1 MAVKFGDSINL
12 DDFQLLNFVVHNAAV
27 APASVTGG
35 AMFWDTANNIL
46 KVYDTEGASWMN
58 LVEGVASSTNGA
70 LVIWNGNAG
79 KFLGDSGINIDAVG
93 PLSASATSI
102 ATSAVVKSYV
112 DGVTRL
118 AGRGLLLTGNTLS
131 VDIDAV
137 ATETTILNAD
147 KLMFN
152 KATDGLIY
160 TITLADLASIIGG
173 SGVGGEA
180 FKTWVLTADAGYT
193 WGTTS
198 LVAAVGDT
206 IDIVAGTGIEIRTDA
221 TLKAL
226 RITSTVTPGTGG
238 IADPGTS
245 VDREILTWNGTT
257 GDAVRVST
265 GASITSGG
273 DMLVTGDVV
282 AFAYGTPPPA
292 VFDTFKTWHL
302 AADSGYTWGSADI
315 VAVDTDTID
324 FIAGANITLTT
335 DPTAKAIRIT
345 ASGGSGMVYPSV
357 GIAVS
362 TGAAWTTS
370 IAAANI
376 SSLAGLTYASAAFV
390 KMTGTNTFTLDTN
403 TYSLSSHTHSV
414 VYQPAH
420 ANLTSLAGLVYSSLA
435 FIKLSGANTF
445 TLDTNTYSLSS
456 HNHSGVYQPVHAN
469 LTSLSGLTYVST
481 SFVKMTGAS
490 TFSLDTNT
498 YSLSSHTHTNMVDY
512 TGTPVNNQLA
522 IFTDANTIEGSSNL
536 TFDNSTFR
544 LGLGHL
550 TSGVANGAT
559 AIGFSLVTPAY
570 STTGAKLFSLINNTT
585 AMLSVDK
592 DGTLTAS
599 GDVIA
604 YGTP

>member
-1 MAVKFGDSINL
+1 MGVIELGTNSQQVDQTVPSDSI
-12 DDFQLLNFVVHNAAV
+12 QLPNQI
-27 APASVTGG
+27 PQTE
-35 AMFWDTANNIL
+35 NIL
-46 KVYDTEGASWMN
+46 TEDDNAI
-58 LVEGVASSTNGA
+58 
-70 LVIWNGNAG
+70 VI
-79 KFLGDSGINIDAVG
+79 
-93 PLSASATSI
+93 
-102 ATSAVVKSYV
+102 
-112 DGVTRL
+112 
-118 AGRGLLLTGNTLS
+118 
-131 VDIDAV
+131 
-137 ATETTILNAD
+137 
-147 KLMFN
+147 
-152 KATDGLIY
+152 
-160 TITLADLASIIGG
+160 
-173 SGVGGEA
+173 
-180 FKTWVLTADAGYT
+180 
-193 WGTTS
+193 
-198 LVAAVGDT
+198 
-206 IDIVAGTGIEIRTDA
+206 
-221 TLKAL
+221 
-226 RITSTVTPGTGG
+226 
-238 IADPGTS
+238 
-245 VDREILTWNGTT
+245 
-257 GDAVRVST
+257 
-265 GASITSGG
+265 
-273 DMLVTGDVV
+273 
-282 AFAYGTPPPA
+282 PA
-292 VFDTFKTWHL
+292 
-302 AADSGYTWGSADI
+302 
-315 VAVDTDTID
+315 
-324 FIAGANITLTT
+324 
-335 DPTAKAIRIT
+335 
-345 ASGGSGMVYPSV
+345 
-357 GIAVS
+357 
-362 TGAAWTTS
+362 S

-376 SSLAGLTYASAAFV
+376 SSLARLTYASAAFV
-390 KMTGTNTFTLDTN
+390 KMTGANTFTLDTN
-403 TYSLSSHTHSV
+403 TYSLSSHTHSG

-550 TSGVANGAT
+550 TSGIANGAT